1 MSGIIHSWP
10 IEIDFNRAQ
19 IRSRI
24 RETDILD
31 LKSVASYI
39 VFKDGSKIYAKNGNT
54 GMIEYSSA
62 DRYDVVKYVFSKAPD
77 NSFIVFKLER
87 TYVYY
92 KPRYVSGGY
101 DLSQLTFKIKK
112 IIRTVVPYYD
122 PDLSIP
128 VTDQRFV
135 YSGDSYLLNKITVA
149 GSTSLSIGNGVAT
162 ITGPS
167 SGRGEEYYVYN
178 IDTVPASL
186 VIVGEVDSWNA
197 TLGTNQAG
205 PMIVVAKDANNRL
218 LWLYDTYA
226 KWFNSYRMVNGTAY
240 DGEVRLTIDMTPPF
254 KLIMAVNFRSAFFF
268 YEKDGKIVY
277 VGRIADTGFGWND
290 LSVWRQFKIGFG
302 TLADANLSVS
312 FRRFKVV
319 YTPIAGLRDPNVV
332 TDKYGAPLIVDGRIF
347 FTATIAGHEIEI
359 PTAGAGLFS
368 IDLSGNLR
376 FEKPIATRRVDLDN
390 KLYGDYPHQFVYDP
404 DTGFFYVVSSSWSS
418 QSPCRLLLGFT
429 NMNLYEREP
438 LIIDMKQINLAPNP
452 DKDAYDSFLI
462 YDLNAKK
469 WRIVFTNSYPNI
481 YVYENNVVDYTGW
494 TPVAN
499 ATFTNV
505 TEGNKI
511 VKINGKWYVA
521 LAKNDELPY
530 MVAVDYP
537 TLANKFAL
545 KADVV
550 AGTSPSPPHPMIVPI
565 PVGTKTKYLLI
576 TMDRTS
582 PRANLVIMEADQM
595 NDGYEYPLLIQ
606 G

>member
-1 MSGIIHSWP
+1 LRRGVIRLDDQLIDIISKKVLDKLMP
-10 IEIDFNRAQ
+10 
-19 IRSRI
+19 
-24 RETDILD
+24 ETI
-31 LKSVASYI
+31 ASYI
-39 VFKDGSKIYAKNGNT
+39 VFKDGDKYYAKNGST
-54 GMIEYSSA
+54 GVIEYSSA

-77 NSFIVFKLER
+77 NSYIVFKLER
-87 TYVYY
+87 TYMYY
-92 KPRYVSGGY
+92 KPKYVSGGY

-112 IIRTVVPYYD
+112 IIRTVVPYDD

-135 YSGDSYLLNKITVA
+135 YSEDSYLLSKITVS

-167 SGRGEEYYVYN
+167 SGIGEEYYVYN
-178 IDTVPASL
+178 IDTVPTSL
-186 VIVGEVDSWNA
+186 VIVAEVDSWNA
-197 TLGTNQAG
+197 TLGTNSAN
-205 PMIVVAKDANNRL
+205 PMIIVAKDANNRI
-218 LWLYDTYA
+218 LWAYDTYVKRFA
-226 KWFNSYRMVNGTAY
+226 TYRVVNGTVY
-240 DGEVRLTIDMTPPF
+240 DAEVRLAIDMTPPF
-254 KLIMAVNFRSAFFF
+254 KLIMVVNFRSAFFF

-277 VGRIADTGFGWND
+277 VGRIANTGFSWND
-290 LSVWRQFKIGFG
+290 LSVWRQFKTGFG
-302 TLADANLSVS
+302 SYISSNLNVS

-319 YTPIAGLRDPNVV
+319 YAPIAGLRDPTVV
-332 TDKYGAPLIVDGRIF
+332 IDKYGAPLIVDGRIF
-347 FTATIAGHEIEI
+347 FGATIAGHLEEIS
-359 PTAGAGLFS
+359 TAGAGLFS

-390 KLYGDYPHQFVYDP
+390 KLYGDHPHLFVYDP
-404 DTGFFYVVSSSWSS
+404 DTEVFYVVSNSWIS
-418 QSPCRLLLGFT
+418 QTPCRLLLGFT
-429 NMNLYEREP
+429 NMNLYERKP

-452 DKDAYDSFLI
+452 SRDVYETSLI

-469 WRIVFTNSYPNI
+469 WRILFFNNYPDI

-499 ATFTNV
+499 ATFTGV

-511 VKINGKWYVA
+511 VKVNGKMYVA
-521 LAKNDELPY
+521 LAKNDEPPY

-537 TLANKFAL
+537 TLTNKFAL
-545 KADVV
+545 NADVV

>member
-1 MSGIIHSWP
+1 MLIQP
-10 IEIDFNRAQ
+10 VNRKEFEE
-19 IRSRI
+19 RVFPHVY
-24 RETDILD
+24 D
-31 LKSVASYI
+31 YI
-39 VFKDGSKIYAKNGNT
+39 VYREDSKYNVKNGQM
-54 GMIEYSSA
+54 GIIEYSSA
-62 DRYDVVKYVFSKAPD
+62 DMYDVVKYVFSNARD
-77 NSFIVFKLER
+77 NSLILFKLDR
-87 TYVYY
+87 TYTYY
-92 KPRYVSGGY
+92 KPKYVSNGY

-135 YSGDSYLLNKITVA
+135 YSGDSYLLSKITVT
-149 GSTSLSIGNGVAT
+149 GSTSISIGNGVAT

-167 SGRGEEYYVYN
+167 SERGEEYYMYN
-178 IDTVPASL
+178 IDTVPTSL
-186 VIVGEVDSWNA
+186 VIVAEVDSWNA
-197 TLGTNQAG
+197 TLGTNIAN

-218 LWLYDTYA
+218 LWYYDTYA
-226 KWFNSYRMVNGTAY
+226 KWFRSYRMVNGTAY
-240 DGEVRLTIDMTPPF
+240 ADEITYAIDITPPF
-254 KLIMAVNFRSAFFF
+254 KLIMAVNFKSAFFF

-302 TLADANLSVS
+302 TLIDANFSVS

-319 YTPIAGLRDPNVV
+319 YTPIAGLRDPTVV
-332 TDKYGAPLIVDGRIF
+332 TDKYGAPLIINGRIF
-347 FTATIAGHEIEI
+347 FGATIASHLDE
-359 PTAGAGLFS
+359 PSTAGAGLFS

-390 KLYGDYPHQFVYDP
+390 KLYGDHPHHFVYDT
-404 DTGFFYVVSSSWSS
+404 DTGIFYVTSSSWAS
-418 QSPCRLLLGFT
+418 QLPCRLLLGFT

-438 LIIDMKQINLAPNP
+438 LIIDMKQIYLAPNP
-452 DKDAYDSFLI
+452 NNDVYETSLI

-469 WRIVFTNSYPNI
+469 WRIAFINPYPNI
-481 YVYENNVVDYTGW
+481 YIYENNVVDYTGW

-499 ATFTNV
+499 ATFTGI

-521 LAKNDELPY
+521 LAKSDELPY

-545 KADVV
+545 NADIV
-550 AGTSPSPPHPMIVPI
+550 AGTPGSPPHPMVVPI
-565 PVGTKTKYLLI
+565 PVGTKTKYLMI
-576 TMDRTS
+576 TMDITL
-582 PRANLVIMEADQM
+582 PRSNLVIMEADQM